1 MLHIAEPLRV
11 SAIVLAA
18 GKSERMGRHKLLLP
32 FAGGTVIGSVLDGLL
47 QSRAGEVILV
57 TGHNADGVREAVG
70 DRVVRIA
77 HNAGYEEGMLSS
89 VLRGLDEVSQDA
101 DAVLMALGDQPGVPP
116 RIIDRIIDAYAASDK
131 GLAVPTCHHEGRLR
145 RGHPVV
151 LHARYVPEIRDLSG
165 GQGLRE
171 LFVRHAD
178 DTEFVPFDTPL
189 VVDDLDTPEDYERLL
204 QREVR

>member
-1 MLHIAEPLRV
+1 MPDIAEPLRV

-57 TGHNADGVREAVG
+57 TGHNAEALQEAIG
-70 DRVVRIA
+70 SRAVRIA
-77 HNAGYEEGMLSS
+77 HNEGYEEGMFSS

-101 DAVLMALGDQPGVPP
+101 DAILMALGDQPGLSPE
-116 RIIDRIIDAYAASDK
+116 IIDRIIDAFAASDK
-131 GLAVPTCHHEGRLR
+131 SLAVPTCHHEGRQR

-151 LHARYVPEIRDLSG
+151 IDAKYVPEIRGLRG

-204 QREVR
+204 QREVQ

>member
-1 MLHIAEPLRV
+1 
-11 SAIVLAA
+11 
-18 GKSERMGRHKLLLP
+18 MGRHKLLLP

-47 QSRAGEVILV
+47 QSRAREIILV
-57 TGHNADGVREAVG
+57 TGHNADAVREAIG
-70 DRVVRIA
+70 DRPVHVA
-77 HNAGYEEGMLSS
+77 HNAGYEEGMFSS
-89 VLRGLDEVSQDA
+89 VLRGLDKVSPDA
-101 DAVLMALGDQPGVPP
+101 DAILMALGDQPGVPAD
-116 RIIDRIIDAYAASDK
+116 IIDTIIDSFAASEK

-151 LHARYVPEIRDLSG
+151 IAARYVPEIRGLSG

-178 DTEFVPFDTPL
+178 DIEFVPFDTPL